1 MTAPHVSDAD
11 QRENMVA
18 IGWMTMA
25 MFILPVMDTIAKY
38 LSVRIPPLEIT
49 FARFFFQLL
58 ICIAAAALT
67 GNLHRLKSRRL
78 GINLLRGSLLTFSS
92 LCFFTALKF
101 MPVATAMAIFFVE
114 PMILTILAVVFLGEK
129 IGVRRVAG
137 ILVGLAGAMLI
148 LRPSFADAGLAAL
161 LPLCTAT
168 LFACYLMLNRRFAG
182 QESLYAIQFGTGL
195 AGTIIMG
202 IVMTGTTLAGQ
213 TDYAF
218 VMPHVGEMPLLVM
231 IGGISFLG
239 HALVVLAFQK
249 GEASML
255 APLNY
260 VEIIGATLLGYLV
273 FGDFP
278 DGMTWMG
285 IGLIVGGGLY
295 IAHRERVKK
304 PVSPKS

>member
-1 MTAPHVSDAD
+1 MAAPSLPDDA
-11 QRENMVA
+11 QRDNMAA
-18 IGWMTMA
+18 IGLMTLA
-25 MFILPVMDTIAKY
+25 MFLLPVMDTAAKY
-38 LSVRIPPLEIT
+38 LSARLPTLEIT

-58 ICIAAAALT
+58 ICVAAAALT
-67 GNLHRLKSRRL
+67 GNLRRLKSFRL

-114 PMILTILAVVFLGEK
+114 PMILTILAVLFLGEK
-129 IGVRRVAG
+129 IGVRRIAG
-137 ILVGLAGAMLI
+137 ILTGLAGAMLI

-161 LPLCTAT
+161 LPLGTAT

-182 QESLYAIQFGTGL
+182 QESLYAIQFSTGL
-195 AGTIIMG
+195 AGTLIMG
-202 IVMTGTTLAGQ
+202 AVLLATTLSGQ
-213 TDYAF
+213 SEYAF
-218 VMPHVGEMPLLVM
+218 VMPYLSEVPLLVL

-239 HALVVLAFQK
+239 HALVVQAFQK

-278 DGMTWMG
+278 DGMTWTG
-285 IGLIVGGGLY
+285 IALIVGGGLY
-295 IAHRERVKK
+295 IAHRERIRK
-304 PVSPKS
+304 PA